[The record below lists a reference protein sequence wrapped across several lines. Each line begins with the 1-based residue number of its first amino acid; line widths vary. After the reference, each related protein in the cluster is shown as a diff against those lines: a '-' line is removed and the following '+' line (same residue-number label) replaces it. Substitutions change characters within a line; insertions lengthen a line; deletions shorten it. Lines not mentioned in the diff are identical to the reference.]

1 LKRDSNVVPQ
11 NILCRSIDFEFMKRS
26 VTVFT
31 LLAIVVTSVA
41 NSYFGIGYAHTF
53 SGDESASFLAKV
65 ELMKIEA
72 KEAQNN
78 LASNLTLAKDHA
90 DALTEHLTS
99 NDTKEIS
106 ERNERVE
113 NDLNKT
119 LTSFQGTF
127 ENKSAPTQADVDSKL
142 SELNDI
148 LGEVLSVRIDKD
160 QMNNN
165 TVKALVVNDLVG
177 EGLEHYGEALGV
189 SEEQHSV
196 SHDEN
201 STAHTENSTANESAH
216 DNQSVAAE
224 SSIVVNQAAYQ
235 SAKAIVERAAALF
248 GEIKS
253 VIPANS
259 TQLATNISSGFD
271 ELKSGIDKIDHFD
284 AIDKIVDDKISA
296 GLNEAF
302 NLKLPEEEDH

>member
-1 LKRDSNVVPQ
+1 
-11 NILCRSIDFEFMKRS
+11 MKRS
-26 VTVFT
+26 VTVFA
-31 LLAIVVTSVA
+31 LLAIVVTSAA
-41 NSYFGIGYAHTF
+41 NSYFGTGNAHTF
-53 SGDESASFLAKV
+53 SGDESASFLTIV

-72 KEAQNN
+72 KEAQSN

-90 DALTEHLTS
+90 DDMTEHLTS

-106 ERNERVE
+106 ERNERVA

-119 LTSFQGTF
+119 LASFQDTF
-127 ENKSAPTQADVDSKL
+127 EGKSTPTQTDVDSQM
-142 SELNDI
+142 SQLNDI
-148 LGEVLSVRIDKD
+148 LGEVVSVRIDKD

-177 EGLEHYGEALGV
+177 EALEHYGEALGV
-189 SEEQHSV
+189 SEEQHNDE
-196 SHDEN
+196 SHNETSTPQAEN
-201 STAHTENSTANESAH
+201 STASESTH
-216 DNQSVAAE
+216 DNQTVAAE
-224 SSIVVNQAAYQ
+224 TSTLVNQAAYQ
-235 SAKAIVERAAALF
+235 SAKAIAERAAALF

-259 TQLATNISSGFD
+259 TNFAANISSGFD
-271 ELKSGIDKIDHFD
+271 ELKSGIDKPEHFD

-302 NLKLPEEEDH
+302 NLKLPSEEDH

>member
-1 LKRDSNVVPQ
+1 
-11 NILCRSIDFEFMKRS
+11 MKRS
-26 VTVFT
+26 VTVFA
-31 LLAIVVTSVA
+31 LLAIVVTSAA
-41 NSYFGIGYAHTF
+41 NSYFGTGNAHTF
-53 SGDESASFLAKV
+53 SGDESAFFLTTV

-72 KEAQNN
+72 KEAQSN

-90 DALTEHLTS
+90 DELTEHLTA

-106 ERNERVE
+106 ERNERVA

-119 LTSFQGTF
+119 LASFQGTF
-127 ENKSAPTQADVDSKL
+127 EGKSAPTQTDVDSQM
-142 SELNDI
+142 SQLNDI
-148 LGEVLSVRIDKD
+148 LGEVVSVRIDKD

-177 EGLEHYGEALGV
+177 EALEHYGEALGV
-189 SEEQHSV
+189 SEEQHNDE
-196 SHDEN
+196 SHNETSTPQAEN
-201 STAHTENSTANESAH
+201 STASESTH
-216 DNQSVAAE
+216 DNQTAAAE
-224 SSIVVNQAAYQ
+224 TSTLVNQAAYQ
-235 SAKAIVERAAALF
+235 SAKAIAERAAALF

-259 TQLATNISSGFD
+259 TNLAANISSGFD
-271 ELKSGIDKIDHFD
+271 ELKSGIDKLEHFD

-302 NLKLPEEEDH
+302 NLKLPSDEEH